1 MSSGLLIRGGLV
13 TLAASEENSLVA
25 LGGGDKM
32 LLSDGAAHNLLPP
45 VVRGE
50 TCNYTVR

>member
-32 LLSDGAAHNLLPP
+32 LPSDGPADQFAASGRKGGDL
-45 VVRGE
+45 
-50 TCNYTVR
+50 